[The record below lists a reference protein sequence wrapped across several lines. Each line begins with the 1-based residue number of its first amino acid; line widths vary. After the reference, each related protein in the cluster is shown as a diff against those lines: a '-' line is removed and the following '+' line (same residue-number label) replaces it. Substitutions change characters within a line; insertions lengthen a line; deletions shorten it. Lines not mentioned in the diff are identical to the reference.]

1 MDNQDL
7 ELNNQNQELDI
18 VDDIQQWKQSHVDK
32 TEYEKVL
39 ADNRKLM
46 KALMNGENVG
56 TKAPE
61 KPVVDKN
68 KLRLELFGEGSN
80 LGVCE
85 RFEKMIELRNA
96 ELADGKPDPAFGK
109 GINWTNDEKAELAGA
124 FDTYQH
130 CLEVAQGDD
139 QRFVMELNR
148 LTRDVAIPRK
158 RGR

>member
-1 MDNQDL
+1 MSENKDL
-7 ELNNQNQELDI
+7 ELNNEELDI

-32 TEYEKVL
+32 AEYDKVL

-56 TKAPE
+56 TEAPK
-61 KPVVDKN
+61 KPAVDKN
-68 KLRLELFGEGSN
+68 KLRQELFGEGSN

-85 RFEKMIELRNA
+85 RFSKLIELRNA
-96 ELADGKPDPAFGK
+96 ELADGKPDPAFGR
-109 GINWTNDEKAELAGA
+109 GVNWTAEEKQQLAGA

-130 CLEVAQGDD
+130 CLDVAEGDD

-148 LTRDVAIPRK
+148 LTNDVVIPRK

>member
-1 MDNQDL
+1 MSENKDL
-7 ELNNQNQELDI
+7 ELNNEELDI

-32 TEYEKVL
+32 AEYDKVL

-56 TKAPE
+56 TEAPK

-68 KLRLELFGEGSN
+68 KLRQELFGEGSD
-80 LGVCE
+80 LEVCE
-85 RFEKMIELRNA
+85 RFSKLIELRNA
-96 ELADGKPDPAFGK
+96 ELADGKPDPAFGR
-109 GINWTNDEKAELAGA
+109 GVNWTAEEKQQLAGA

-130 CLEVAQGDD
+130 CLDVAEGDD

-148 LTRDVAIPRK
+148 LMNDVVIPRK